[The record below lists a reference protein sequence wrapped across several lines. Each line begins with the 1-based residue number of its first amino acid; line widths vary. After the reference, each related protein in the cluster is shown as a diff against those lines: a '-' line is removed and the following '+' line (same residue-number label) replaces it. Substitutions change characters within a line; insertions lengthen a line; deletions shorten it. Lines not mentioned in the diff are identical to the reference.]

1 MEKLGDDDIKIYDED
16 GKEYLFKILF
26 TYENE
31 ERGAEYAFIYDPA
44 SPDDIIVMRYNDEG
58 ELFEVTDNK
67 ELEEAEEVLNA
78 YQNDPQIQ
86 EIK

>member
-1 MEKLGDDDIKIYDED
+1 MERLGDDDIKIYDED

-26 TYENE
+26 TYENK
-31 ERGAEYAFIYDPA
+31 ERGAEYAFIYEPS
-44 SPDDIIVMRYNDEG
+44 SPDDIIVMRYTDDG
-58 ELFEVTDNK
+58 ELFEVTDDE

-78 YQNDPQIQ
+78 YQSDPKIQ

>member
-1 MEKLGDDDIKIYDED
+1 MERLGDDDIKIYDED

-26 TYENE
+26 TYENK
-31 ERGAEYAFIYDPA
+31 EREAEYAFIYEPS
-44 SPDDIIVMRYNDEG
+44 SPDDIIVMRYTDEG
-58 ELFEVTDNK
+58 ELFEVTDEE

-78 YQNDPQIQ
+78 YQSDPKIQ